1 MAELKSS
8 TDKAAVEASDDL
20 KCFSKCVSDKI
31 GIFNGD
37 SVNID
42 RLVEINVAAGMD
54 EAKVR
59 ASAEQCKRA
68 DDTKIDCKAAFDMYA
83 CFIKHNL

>member
-1 MAELKSS
+1 M
-8 TDKAAVEASDDL
+8 
-20 KCFSKCVSDKI
+20 
-31 GIFNGD
+31 
-37 SVNID
+37 NIE

-59 ASAEQCKRA
+59 ASADLCKRDA
-68 DDTKIDCKAAFDMYA
+68 DTKIDCTVAYDMYA